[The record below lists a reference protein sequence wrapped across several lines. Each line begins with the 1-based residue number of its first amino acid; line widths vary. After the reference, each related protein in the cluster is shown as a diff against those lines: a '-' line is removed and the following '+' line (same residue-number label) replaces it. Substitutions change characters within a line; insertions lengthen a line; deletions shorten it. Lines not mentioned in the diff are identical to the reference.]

1 MIRLIVFLAL
11 AAGFVWFGSSVH
23 LGKRTLFG
31 HVRAIWATEQVQ
43 DLKHGVEEKAA
54 PAVDRVKRGVKAGIE
69 AASGRDGSGAG
80 TAGTS
85 SGSGFVGAGSGSAGM
100 GSGSALVERP

>member
-11 AAGFVWFGSSVH
+11 VAGFVWFGSSVQ

-69 AASGRDGSGAG
+69 AASGDS
-80 TAGTS
+80 
-85 SGSGFVGAGSGSAGM
+85 AGSGSAGSGSAAGSA
-100 GSGSALVERP
+100 GSGSAVVERP

>member
-1 MIRLIVFLAL
+1 MIRLLVFLAL

-31 HVRAIWATEQVQ
+31 HVRAIWATEEVQ
-43 DLKHGVEEKAA
+43 DLKQGVEDKAA

-69 AASGRDGSGAG
+69 AASEDEDAGS
-80 TAGTS
+80 
-85 SGSGFVGAGSGSAGM
+85 AGSGSAGYT
-100 GSGSALVERP
+100 GAGSAGSASASRTG

>member
-11 AAGFVWFGSSVH
+11 VAGFVWFGSSVQ

-69 AASGRDGSGAG
+69 AATGDDDGSAG
-80 TAGTS
+80 SA
-85 SGSGFVGAGSGSAGM
+85 AGSGSAV
-100 GSGSALVERP
+100 GSGSAAGSGSAVLERP